1 MNKRREQAI
10 VKALLRFEEQTTND
24 AEGFILSRNNEE
36 HALIFDLENTPH
48 AFVIGCVLDKMIAA
62 EKAWAGPHKLA
73 QRIDDFSFSNLR
85 KLTPEDWKNYLGPQD
100 DDPSHIHWLWETVMP
115 KSLHSAMQVIDEY
128 SCGRGD
134 AKCMWTGDGLRG
146 DDIVNRFKKINGVG
160 DKIANM
166 AVRILVT
173 RFKQPI
179 KKNSIDVSVDVHV
192 AKVFPRLGLVQIDE
206 SASQRDIKK
215 IIVQKARELHP
226 SFPAEIDRPIFMIGK
241 QYCHKTNPNCG
252 ACLMTRLCDYAKASR
267 K

>member
-10 VKALLRFEEQTTND
+10 VAALLRFEKQTAND
-24 AEGFILSRNNEE
+24 AGGFILNRKNKE
-36 HALIFDLENTPH
+36 HALIFDLNKTPH
-48 AFVIGCVLDKMIAA
+48 AFVIGCVLDQQITA

-73 QRIDDFSFSNLR
+73 QRIGDFSFDRLR
-85 KLTPEDWKNYLGPQD
+85 QLKQNGWKKYLGPQKR
-100 DDPSHIHWLWETVMP
+100 DPEIIHRYWETRMP
-115 KSLHSAMQVIDEY
+115 KYLESAMQAIDWY
-128 SCGRGD
+128 SDGRGD
-134 AKCMWTGDGLRG
+134 ARRMWTGAGLRG
-146 DDIVNRFKKINGVG
+146 DDIVNRFKSILGVG

-192 AKVFPRLGLVQIDE
+192 AKVFPRLGLVQVDE
-206 SASQRDIKK
+206 STSQRDIKK

-226 SFPAEIDRPIFMIGK
+226 SFPAKIDRPIFIIGK
-241 QYCHKTNPNCG
+241 NFCHKTNPNCG
-252 ACLMTRLCDYAKASR
+252 DCPMKRLCDHAKASR